1 MFEYDVIISRSET
14 TIIRVEAL
22 DQDDAL
28 DKAEAEAFLSEN
40 SETIVW
46 EPVEDYTW
54 HIIKVDE

>member
-1 MFEYDVIISRSET
+1 LFEYDVIISRSET